1 MAFLRTK
8 SKGGRDYYYIVEGRR
23 IDGKV
28 KQTVLE
34 YIGTEENMKKYV
46 VEAYMRA
53 HSVEDGSSSPTAAAA
68 GYSFKSYVHGA
79 PYALFRVAEIIGIE
93 DAMKE
98 IFSPRII
105 KGFPRERILLL
116 SMLQRAVC
124 PGSKRAFASWASTTS
139 LPYHLKFNAEDM
151 DSAAFWEAMDGI
163 TEEQIKSVWSK
174 IVQKVLQ
181 MTGASLDVLH
191 LDYTN

>member
-68 GYSFKSYVHGA
+68 GYSFKPYVHGA
-79 PYALFRVAEIIGIE
+79 P
-93 DAMKE
+93 
-98 IFSPRII
+98 
-105 KGFPRERILLL
+105 
-116 SMLQRAVC
+116 
-124 PGSKRAFASWASTTS
+124 
-139 LPYHLKFNAEDM
+139 
-151 DSAAFWEAMDGI
+151 
-163 TEEQIKSVWSK
+163 
-174 IVQKVLQ
+174 
-181 MTGASLDVLH
+181 
-191 LDYTN
+191 